1 MEKEIKNLV
10 NLSKKIGSY
19 SEFVQGGGG
28 NISVKI
34 NQNLMAIKASGYL
47 LKDVKNN
54 DGFSFVNHQNI
65 ANYLKNKTS
74 PKTTEQD
81 FDSFIV
87 ANKIHLDGYPNLKP
101 SIETGFHSILPQKY
115 IIHTHSVY
123 VNILCCSKEGRD
135 IVKKLFPDAFWV
147 YYANPG
153 KEITL
158 EITRSIDNISSLYFM
173 QNHGIIVCSEN
184 AEDAYNL
191 HKFVN
196 DKIISHFNIEN
207 NYNFKDNYNFDFK
220 DYRDAVLFP
229 DQIVYLMS
237 KDLQKTNAGIETL
250 YAYHYILNNI
260 KNLNLTANFI
270 SQKDIDYIENMESEK
285 YRKNLI
291 ANSTI

>member
-1 MEKEIKNLV
+1 MEKEINNLV

-19 SEFVQGGGG
+19 PEFVQGGGG

-47 LKDVKNN
+47 LKDVKYD
-54 DGFSFVNHQNI
+54 DGFSFVNNQNI
-65 ANYLKNKTS
+65 ADYLKNKTS
-74 PKTTEQD
+74 PKTTESD
-81 FDSFIV
+81 FDSFII

-123 VNILCCSKEGRD
+123 VNILCCSKEGEN

-147 YYANPG
+147 QYANPG

-196 DKIISHFNIEN
+196 DKIISHFNIDN
-207 NYNFKDNYNFDFK
+207 GYNFKDNYNFDFK

-270 SQKDIDYIENMESEK
+270 SQKDINYIENMESEK
-285 YRKNLI
+285 YRKNL
-291 ANSTI
+291 TK

>member
-1 MEKEIKNLV
+1 
-10 NLSKKIGSY
+10 
-19 SEFVQGGGG
+19 
-28 NISVKI
+28 
-34 NQNLMAIKASGYL
+34 
-47 LKDVKNN
+47 
-54 DGFSFVNHQNI
+54 
-65 ANYLKNKTS
+65 
-74 PKTTEQD
+74 
-81 FDSFIV
+81 
-87 ANKIHLDGYPNLKP
+87 
-101 SIETGFHSILPQKY
+101 
-115 IIHTHSVY
+115 
-123 VNILCCSKEGRD
+123 
-135 IVKKLFPDAFWV
+135 
-147 YYANPG
+147 
-153 KEITL
+153 
-158 EITRSIDNISSLYFM
+158 M